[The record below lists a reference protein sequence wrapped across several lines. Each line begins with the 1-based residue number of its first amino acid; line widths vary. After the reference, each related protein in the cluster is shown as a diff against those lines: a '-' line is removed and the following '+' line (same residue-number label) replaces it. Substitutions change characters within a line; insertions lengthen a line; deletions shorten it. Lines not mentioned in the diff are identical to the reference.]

1 MLTQSRCPTCGG
13 PVVIRESRGEGDT
26 GSMWSHTSELGDA
39 LADAL
44 DNEAQYLPRPARAEG
59 SGQMIEVHEAV
70 LWLCAGAFFS
80 FGVVVGVLIGLRLA
94 QSIAVMLTKRAL
106 EEAGR

>member
-44 DNEAQYLPRPARAEG
+44 EAILEDYRLHYQFFLLDVGFPNPGPDAVAETMKRNISRAR
-59 SGQMIEVHEAV
+59 
-70 LWLCAGAFFS
+70 
-80 FGVVVGVLIGLRLA
+80 
-94 QSIAVMLTKRAL
+94 RAL
-106 EEAGR
+106 KEAGR

>member
-1 MLTQSRCPTCGG
+1 
-13 PVVIRESRGEGDT
+13 
-26 GSMWSHTSELGDA
+26 
-39 LADAL
+39 
-44 DNEAQYLPRPARAEG
+44 
-59 SGQMIEVHEAV
+59 MIEVHEAV